1 MPKSYVYIIGNDRPT
16 IYIGITSNLIKRIF
30 EHKNGVVSGFTE
42 RYNLKKLLH
51 YEIFDDI
58 NDAIY
63 REKQLKNWRRSWKL
77 DLIKKKNPKF
87 NDLYPEIIK
96 N

>member
-1 MPKSYVYIIGNDRPT
+1 MPKSYVYIVGNDRPT
-16 IYIGITSNLIKRIF
+16 IYIGVTSNLIKRIF
-30 EHKNGVVSGFTE
+30 EHKNGVAGGFTE
-42 RYNLKKLLH
+42 KYNLKKLLH

-63 REKQLKNWRRSWKL
+63 REKQLKNWHRSWKL

-87 NDLYPEIIK
+87 KDLYPEII
-96 N
+96 